1 MVQAFENANV
11 DGFMLSRMRDAQD
24 LEDIL
29 PPSSGCDKSGKQ
41 AIVKAAQ
48 ELMAASASAI
58 GGARTAYGKELGH
71 DRFD

>member
-1 MVQAFENANV
+1 
-11 DGFMLSRMRDAQD
+11 MRDAQD